1 MTRLPFTAITFAC
14 TTRTDT
20 QNAHSP
26 IHDRQILRFQV
37 QLELLTTGSFYGW
50 QQSPRRA
57 KPVTENE

>member
-26 IHDRQILRFQV
+26 IHNRQILRLQV
-37 QLELLTTGSFYGW
+37 QLELLTTGSFYRW

-57 KPVTENE
+57 KSVTENE